1 MPSVPRNARL
11 DLVNYGGLCRPW
23 SGMESRHTQL
33 CASFLQAVAQDL
45 SSAVE
50 TSYPTDELSHPEYV
64 NDDFRMFTFK
74 VGGTGNSSCC
84 CYYLLCHSSAPHT
97 VFPVCS
103 FNFLPWH
110 RPCVSCLWCC
120 LKSTYACGIP
130 SKPTLFIAL
139 HVETPDRSWQLLQ
152 SINPNFV
159 TVPCMRRRS

>member
-23 SGMESRHTQL
+23 SGMESTHTQL

-74 VGGTGNSSCC
+74 VGGLET
-84 CYYLLCHSSAPHT
+84 T
-97 VFPVCS
+97 PVVVI
-103 FNFLPWH
+103 NF
-110 RPCVSCLWCC
+110 CV
-120 LKSTYACGIP
+120 
-130 SKPTLFIAL
+130 IAL
-139 HVETPDRSWQLLQ
+139 HLTQLFLYAL
-152 SINPNFV
+152 SVCRLGTDLASPAFGV
-159 TVPCMRRRS
+159 A